1 MFKGLFSKKG
11 KNDEKDNNVVPGLQ
25 ANKLDTPLAGNIHPI
40 TVVPHGPVD
49 DPADAA
55 ILFVDDD
62 SDLRQY
68 VCEELS
74 EEYKLVYVAG
84 NGQEAIKVLGEKKID
99 LVVSDVMMP
108 VMDGQT
114 LCVTIKASDPTLPV
128 ILLTARAD
136 NASREEGLNA
146 KADDYI
152 QKPFDVDALLD
163 SINKLLK
170 K

>member
-1 MFKGLFSKKG
+1 MFKGLFSKR
-11 KNDEKDNNVVPGLQ
+11 EKKDKQDINVVPGLQ
-25 ANKLDTPLAGNIHPI
+25 SNKLDTPLAGDIHPI
-40 TVVPHGPVD
+40 SVVPHGPVED
-49 DPADAA
+49 SAEAA

-68 VCEELS
+68 VSEELS
-74 EEYKLVYVAG
+74 EEYNIVYVAA
-84 NGQEAIKVLGEKKID
+84 NGKEAIKVLEEKKID

-114 LCVTIKASDPTLPV
+114 LCATIKVSDPTLPV

-136 NASREEGLNA
+136 NASRAEGLNV

-152 QKPFDVDALLD
+152 QKPFDVDELLE
-163 SINKLLK
+163 SINRLLK
-170 K
+170 